1 MAGAPE
7 WTNSENL
14 AIYMFLEK
22 YHHKSSEEIAEE
34 IFNNSLLK
42 NHFFIHRNNVNT
54 IRRHVDLLRKPEHQ
68 GRLFV
73 PDYKNLEEE

>member
-7 WTNSENL
+7 WTKSENL

-22 YHHKSSEEIAEE
+22 YPHKSSEEIAEK

-42 NHFFIHRNNVNT
+42 IT
-54 IRRHVDLLRKPEHQ
+54 SSYIEITWIQLS
-68 GRLFV
+68 GM
-73 PDYKNLEEE
+73 

>member
-22 YHHKSSEEIAEE
+22 YPHKSSEEIAEE
-34 IFNNSLLK
+34 IFNNSLQFTK
-42 NHFFIHRNNVNT
+42 KS
-54 IRRHVDLLRKPEHQ
+54 LLHT
-68 GRLFV
+68 
-73 PDYKNLEEE
+73 

>member
-7 WTNSENL
+7 WTKSENL

-22 YHHKSSEEIAEE
+22 YPHKSSEEIAEE

-42 NHFFIHRNNVNT
+42 ITSSFIEIT
-54 IRRHVDLLRKPEHQ
+54 
-68 GRLFV
+68 
-73 PDYKNLEEE
+73 